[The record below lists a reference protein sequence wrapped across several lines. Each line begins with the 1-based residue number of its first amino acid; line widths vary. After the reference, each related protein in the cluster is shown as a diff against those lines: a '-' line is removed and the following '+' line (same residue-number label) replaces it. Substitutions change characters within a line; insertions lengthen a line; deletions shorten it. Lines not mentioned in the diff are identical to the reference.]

1 MSLTLTSLRK
11 DLSPNLPDY
20 KLPTQLRI
28 VKELPK
34 TAMGKVLKRSLTKEL
49 FPQHGHPDVQT

>member
-1 MSLTLTSLRK
+1 M

-34 TAMGKVLKRSLTKEL
+34 TTMGKVLKKFLTKEL
-49 FPQHGHPDVQT
+49 FPPHGHSDIQT